1 MFKYHTQIVY
11 PHWERYLRNVECK
24 WTQCPHP
31 CCSWHVYKVNISN
44 SYTDISAP
52 ENINDFVK
60 ESILMLGFDHPNVL
74 KLLGVCFD
82 TDDNLPLIVL
92 PYMANGDLRSFLMSK
107 RNPSVSVSYAVFP
120 QVNILSMY

>member
-1 MFKYHTQIVY
+1 
-11 PHWERYLRNVECK
+11 
-24 WTQCPHP
+24 
-31 CCSWHVYKVNISN
+31 
-44 SYTDISAP
+44 
-52 ENINDFVK
+52 
-60 ESILMLGFDHPNVL
+60 MLGFDHPNVL

-120 QVNILSMY
+120 QVNILSMYKNGILLYHQNSKVTRYTVV